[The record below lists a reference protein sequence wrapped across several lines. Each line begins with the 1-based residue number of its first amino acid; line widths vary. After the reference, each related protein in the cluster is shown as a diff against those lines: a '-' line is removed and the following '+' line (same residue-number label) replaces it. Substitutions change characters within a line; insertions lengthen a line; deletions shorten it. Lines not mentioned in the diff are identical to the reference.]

1 MTKKNRTLAG
11 EIPDT
16 YANYFFDKRKELGM
30 SAENVAEN
38 VGCSA
43 RSIRRLETGHDV
55 SFKLTTLK
63 KMSHLYDFDLKII
76 DDNQK
81 NDIEVKTLTPSEM
94 QIDIINRLNN
104 LDIEQLMII
113 NNLIAKM
120 KELDKSKEDGDK
132 ANKSISN
139 EAVKLIR
146 EITTLNLKQSTML
159 YDFVHVMIKENV

>member
-1 MTKKNRTLAG
+1 MRKNEEKIEKVKDNLVRRHLHLILTCNAG
-11 EIPDT
+11 
-16 YANYFFDKRKELGM
+16 R
-30 SAENVAEN
+30 
-38 VGCSA
+38 
-43 RSIRRLETGHDV
+43 
-55 SFKLTTLK
+55 
-63 KMSHLYDFDLKII
+63 DFDLKII

>member
-1 MTKKNRTLAG
+1 
-11 EIPDT
+11 
-16 YANYFFDKRKELGM
+16 
-30 SAENVAEN
+30 
-38 VGCSA
+38 
-43 RSIRRLETGHDV
+43 
-55 SFKLTTLK
+55 
-63 KMSHLYDFDLKII
+63 
-76 DDNQK
+76 
-81 NDIEVKTLTPSEM
+81 M